1 MCLVEGIILS
11 EESQEKKL
19 YNFTNKWNL
28 KKQNKGTDKP
38 KQILGTLVTE
48 SQPTAK
54 EQDEEVVEGER
65 LLGGITGALVVG
77 RV

>member
-1 MCLVEGIILS
+1 MEFK
-11 EESQEKKL
+11 E
-19 YNFTNKWNL
+19 T
-28 KKQNKGTDKP
+28 KQRNRQT

-48 SQPTAK
+48 SQLTAK